1 MTLTV
6 RTRKEAWK
14 IADRLMKTDY
24 MKDDSKSERAGYPIF
39 WSTLDGCDDHICDLN
54 CRLEVCLGLE
64 SINIYIEDD
73 DDNATTRALL
83 KYLRSQMADFKKA
96 EARYG
101 IADREVE
108 HKLDAMIACKEMA
121 ESIIGQPVNLKLDGT
136 VTIGF

>member
-1 MTLTV
+1 MAITV
-6 RTRKEAWK
+6 RTRREAWDLVNK
-14 IADRLMKTDY
+14 LFPTDY
-24 MKDDSKSERAGYPIF
+24 AKDDKASENAGYPIF
-39 WSTLDGCDDHICDLN
+39 WSTEEGRNAWISDLN
-54 CRLEVCLGLE
+54 DRLE
-64 SINIYIEDD
+64 INIGSDTTNIWIEN